1 MSTGPGSRH
10 KGNAVADTKLTIES
24 GTEGAGA
31 NAGTGGQPIT
41 RHPLFP
47 AIVALWFGALAG
59 LGSVIV
65 SSSTIE
71 GLVLA
76 LGIDKVIPMAA
87 PPLGTTMR
95 ILLALGMTGLGA
107 AIGGLIARRIAR
119 PAALPATDAAEGD
132 EIEQAAAAPA
142 PTARRR
148 RALAIEPE
156 AAPVAEEH
164 APLPGAPTD
173 PRILNVADFDID
185 SFDEGHDQ
193 PVFRRPV
200 EAAAIDSTADD
211 ADEDDNL
218 PAWLDAETAWR
229 EPESTFGADR
239 GVFTTPP
246 GAQIF
251 KAELDAAEEAAREYV
266 EAPVGSRLFEA
277 YSREFSPRS
286 DVKADAAPETVE
298 DPLAGATSSL
308 ERAAPGFKLLP
319 RLPQGDWDTPEAEFE
334 AEEAPAWSVP
344 AFAAPAAKESPSDQA
359 PSGIEIV
366 AFHEEPAPFAA
377 PFEAEPEAP
386 VETFVDAVEEPR
398 SSARIADADLGSLS
412 QVELLERLALAM
424 ERRREDARRAAEAA
438 AVIPQAIVTPFAAPI
453 VEAEPEAKDGYVDAH
468 PPEPAPSWPAA
479 VPSALRPIALDPID
493 DAVEPLEGF
502 VPPRH
507 IGLTSSEERPGF
519 DERFD
524 PHAAIPFPSSPFPHT
539 AFEAE
544 PEAAEDEEED
554 SVLQQGYASLFNL
567 SRHAAVR
574 KPFLQFGDPDEAGD
588 EIAHATPVD
597 SAEEIQEESQEFAPF
612 GRPVLLPDPTGE
624 APADY
629 EERPFDAPR
638 NDPEATERALR
649 AALATLQRMSGAA

>member
-1 MSTGPGSRH
+1 MSTDPGSRH

-24 GTEGAGA
+24 GAENAGG
-31 NAGTGGQPIT
+31 GTGGQPIT

-119 PAALPATDAAEGD
+119 PAALPAADAAETD

-142 PTARRR
+142 STGRRR

-156 AAPVAEEH
+156 AASVVEER

-185 SFDEGHDQ
+185 SFDEAHDQ
-193 PVFRRPV
+193 PAFRRPV
-200 EAAAIDSTADD
+200 EAAAIESAAEDTD
-211 ADEDDNL
+211 ADDNL

-229 EPESTFGADR
+229 EPEATFTADR

-251 KAELDAAEEAAREYV
+251 KAELEAAEEAAREEV

-277 YSREFSPRS
+277 YSRELSPRS
-286 DVKADAAPETVE
+286 DVVTDAVPEAIE
-298 DPLAGATSSL
+298 ELLAGSTSSL

-319 RLPQGDWDTPEAEFE
+319 RLPQGDWGAPEAELE

-344 AFAAPAAKESPSDQA
+344 AFAAPAAEESPSDEA
-359 PSGIEIV
+359 SSAIEIV

-386 VETFVDAVEEPR
+386 AETFVDTVEEPR
-398 SSARIADADLGSLS
+398 SSVRIADADLGSLS

-438 AVIPQAIVTPFAAPI
+438 VVIPQAVVAPLAAPI
-453 VEAEPEAKDGYVDAH
+453 VEIEPEAQHGYVDAH
-468 PPEPAPSWPAA
+468 LPEAEPADSVPSWPTA
-479 VPSALRPIALDPID
+479 VPSALRPVALDPID
-493 DAVEPLEGF
+493 DAVEPLEGYA
-502 VPPRH
+502 PPRH
-507 IGLTSSEERPGF
+507 IGFSSNEEHP
-519 DERFD
+519 EFD
-524 PHAAIPFPSSPFPHT
+524 PHAAIPFPSSPFPNT

-544 PEAAEDEEED
+544 EDTGDEEED
-554 SVLQQGYASLFNL
+554 TVLQQGYASLFNL

-588 EIAHATPVD
+588 EIAHATPVVAD
-597 SAEEIQEESQEFAPF
+597 EEIEEAAPF

-624 APADY
+624 APAEY